1 MPRLFTGLE
10 IPEDIAFDLN
20 LMQGGVW
27 GARWI
32 EPADYHI
39 TLRFIGDIEERLAN
53 EIGYLLERV
62 ASAPFTIR
70 LKGVG
75 AFGGSEP
82 REIHAKVAE
91 SVELRRLQNA
101 HEKLCQ
107 TLGLAAEGRKFTP
120 HVTLA
125 RLRGADMGE
134 VQAFI
139 ARQNLLHTRPFEV
152 GRFVLFSS
160 RPSRGGGPYGVVQS
174 FDLEAAA
181 RAGGADARPSQR

>member
-10 IPEDIAFDLN
+10 IPEDIAFELN

-39 TLRFIGDIEERLAN
+39 TLRFIGDIEERLAS

-82 REIHAKVAE
+82 RSIYAKVAE
-91 SVELRRLQNA
+91 SAELRRLQNA

-107 TLGLAAEGRKFTP
+107 TLGLAAQGRKFTP

-125 RLRGADMGE
+125 RLRGADIGE
-134 VQAFI
+134 VQGFI
-139 ARQNLLHTRPFEV
+139 ARQNLLHSRPFEV
-152 GRFVLFSS
+152 DRFVLFSS

-174 FDLEAAA
+174 FDLETAANS
-181 RAGGADARPSQR
+181 GGPDARPSQR